1 MAPKIDR
8 EFEIKLT
15 CTFQNDMRN
24 LENFNRLKNSHFILE
39 SQMPE
44 LNQNK
49 NLKQLD
55 RLDGVKK
62 V

>member
-15 CTFQNDMRN
+15 STFQNDMRN
-24 LENFNRLKNSHFILE
+24 LENFNRLKNSHFILG

>member
-24 LENFNRLKNSHFILE
+24 LEKFNRLKNSHLILE